1 MAYEI
6 VSTSSPSNLE
16 GKTGFGTVIKTQRL
30 PIAIDIAVS
39 GLNGY
44 THLFGAGDPKNP
56 ICWSYLQ
63 IRADSKTYYVLSR
76 IADCG
81 ADHTLRSNR
90 LASHLILQARELT
103 SCNAGPV
110 AIMQGGEIIS
120 SYNGSAREVPER
132 VLKPY
137 SAQPSK
143 VCQRWKQLTG
153 DAGWAGLLAESVMS
167 NKPAY
172 VIYNPGTDILPLFAE
187 AINLIPASF
196 RWKATFST
204 YYSSQVERY
213 NCLWRGIVMG
223 SPSANA
229 IPQGDYVVIDLT
241 KPLPALNKTSNL
253 ITLARKGASVNPTTQ
268 PSPTSMDSVVN
279 KGASASGTI
288 STSSLPSVESTF
300 PDPMTNTP
308 MSKQPAQPVYIKQ
321 KASLKGVWITMFLL
335 FLIIGA
341 TGGGLYYTIDAINK
355 SLATNHQNLSA
366 ELNSV
371 QDAFNSFQ
379 KDYSTWKMQ
388 TDSWKNQTD
397 SKSEE
402 TSGNQKASLD
412 ELRKE
417 VNKLSNNLKQQEREI
432 NKRIDDKFDPL
443 KISIDNAENKVE
455 SLQGSLKESRSN
467 EVKCSITEDFDF
479 QKESYFIKTGSRE
492 SKKFPIEWNPEK
504 PQGDVSIDNHH
515 IHIEYN
521 KQDKSFTFTFPDN
534 GIMQQYTFVYN
545 GNKELELS
553 KIDLPSHSDNN
564 ANNDNILEKLNK
576 LEGRIK
582 KLEEQME
589 KSKLTAVI
597 RIEKTIDIQS
607 VTCAFCESS
616 NPKNFVQKI
625 TGKLWQAKEVGIYKT
640 SVNIN
645 NSKIDIT
652 YIKAEKKFIATT
664 DNINASETLKR
675 YPFSVASS
683 DPVYFI
689 SVDELGF

>member
-6 VSTSSPSNLE
+6 VSTSSPNNLE

-63 IRADSKTYYVLSR
+63 IRADNKTYYVLSR
-76 IADCG
+76 IADSG

-90 LASHLILQARELT
+90 LASHLILQSRELT
-103 SCNAGPV
+103 SCSAGPA

-137 SAQPSK
+137 SAQSPK

-167 NKPAY
+167 NKSAY
-172 VIYNPGTDILPLFAE
+172 VIYNPGTDLLPLFAE

-213 NCLWRGIVMG
+213 NCLWRGIVIG

-241 KPLPALNKTSNL
+241 KPLPALNKTSNM
-253 ITLARKGASVNPTTQ
+253 ITLARKGSAVNPISQ

-279 KGASASGTI
+279 KGASGTI
-288 STSSLPSVESTF
+288 SMSPLPSVESTI
-300 PDPMTNTP
+300 PDPMTNSP
-308 MSKQPAQPVYIKQ
+308 MSKQPVQPVYIKQ

-335 FLIIGA
+335 FLLIGA

-355 SLATNHQNLSA
+355 SLAANHQNLSE
-366 ELNSV
+366 ELSSV

-388 TDSWKNQTD
+388 TDSWKNQMD
-397 SKSEE
+397 SKSKE
-402 TSGNQKASLD
+402 TSGNQKGALD
-412 ELRKE
+412 ELKKKVDRLSSALTQQKE
-417 VNKLSNNLKQQEREI
+417 DI

-443 KISIDNAENKVE
+443 KNSIDEINSK
-455 SLQGSLKESRSN
+455 QGSHKESTN
-467 EVKCSITEDFDF
+467 
-479 QKESYFIKTGSRE
+479 KEST
-492 SKKFPIEWNPEK
+492 
-504 PQGDVSIDNHH
+504 
-515 IHIEYN
+515 
-521 KQDKSFTFTFPDN
+521 
-534 GIMQQYTFVYN
+534 
-545 GNKELELS
+545 NKEPTNKES
-553 KIDLPSHSDNN
+553 TNEKNSPSHYGNN
-564 ANNDNILEKLNK
+564 ANNDNSCEERVKK
-576 LEGRIK
+576 LEDQVK

-589 KSKLTAVI
+589 KSKLTAVL
-597 RIEKTIDIQS
+597 RIEKTFDIKK
-607 VTCAFCESS
+607 VACAFYDGST
-616 NPKNFVQKI
+616 KNIVQKI
-625 TGKLWQAKEVGIYKT
+625 TGEKWIEIEMGTFQT
-640 SVNIN
+640 SVTIDEA
-645 NSKIDIT
+645 KIELT
-652 YIKAEKKFIATT
+652 YITAEKKFIARIYN
-664 DNINASETLKR
+664 DHARNYLEQH
-675 YPFSVASS
+675 PFSVASS
-683 DPVYFI
+683 DPIYFY
-689 SVDELGF
+689 